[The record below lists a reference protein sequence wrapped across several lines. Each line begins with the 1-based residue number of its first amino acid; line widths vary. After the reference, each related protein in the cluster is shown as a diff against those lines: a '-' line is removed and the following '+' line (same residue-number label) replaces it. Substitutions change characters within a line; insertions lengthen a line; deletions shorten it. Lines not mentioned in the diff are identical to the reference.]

1 MRDVKNHATYVSSW
15 FNLLKT
21 KNHHI
26 HITGFIIITRSDC
39 VFNHYLTHC
48 RRKTN
53 LHRINER
60 KNDLPLK
67 SNEPLEKF
75 CLLTAKTQEDILGCG
90 CRNKMSASVFDDI
103 LRMTAIMICIL
114 FQISIIPISNIRL
127 FTTSPVFHSYH
138 TKSAVLLH
146 QCQNGYLRR
155 VRYVSDEILAHARSS
170 TELAHSQQ
178 FTCNLTQ
185 CSG

>member
-103 LRMTAIMICIL
+103 LRMTAIMICSKYQL
-114 FQISIIPISNIRL
+114 FQSRIFVCLQL
-127 FTTSPVFHSYH
+127 FQFSTVITLKV
-138 TKSAVLLH
+138 
-146 QCQNGYLRR
+146 QCCYIN
-155 VRYVSDEILAHARSS
+155 VKTV
-170 TELAHSQQ
+170 T
-178 FTCNLTQ
+178 
-185 CSG
+185 